1 MILDVIFLNLGLK
14 RCRQEFFY
22 LLVTDR
28 KAPHQTSWLQ
38 LMTTQKVPE
47 LIGSVPGSIG
57 VSYQTWGLGYV
68 GPGTGYEGPGGR
80 AKSQNPCTRM
90 KYRKIAT
97 DLTTRVT
104 FRQ

>member
-47 LIGSVPGSIG
+47 LIGSVPGPIG

-68 GPGTGYEGPGGR
+68 GLGTGYEGPGGVPEKSITFKSEVQR
-80 AKSQNPCTRM
+80 EMCAWHAK
-90 KYRKIAT
+90 
-97 DLTTRVT
+97 
-104 FRQ
+104 F